1 MKDKTDITI
10 QTYDNIVSEYIAY
23 FKTKE
28 LKGKVQFQRE
38 IDFLC
43 SELKGGAK
51 ILDVGTAI
59 GDYPKYL
66 TEKCDKYFEVIGID
80 SSKNMIKEAIKN
92 APKAHFEV
100 MDMRKLTFPPKTF
113 DAILCFAT
121 LIHVENEVCVKILD
135 KFNELLKENGMII
148 INVQEWLGKEKEK
161 FVDEPFNANYKTYYN
176 RYKKEFFIEYFQ
188 NKNYDILSFYDNP
201 IFNSSVLKKRM
212 DGRKSIFNNS
222 KKKGGKFMI
231 KNMIFDL
238 SEVIIS
244 GYYGTEDLIEKN
256 IK

>member
-1 MKDKTDITI
+1 MVKYGGGTMKDKTDITI
-10 QTYDNIVSEYIAY
+10 QTYDHIVSEYIAY

-28 LKGKVQFQRE
+28 LKGKVQFQKE

-43 SELKGGAK
+43 SELKDCAK

-66 TEKCDKYFEVIGID
+66 TEKCDKNFEVVGID
-80 SSKNMIKEAIKN
+80 SSKNMIKEAVKH

-100 MDMRKLTFPPKTF
+100 MDMRNLIFPQKAF

-121 LIHVENEVCVKILD
+121 LIHVEDEVCIKILD
-135 KFNELLKENGMII
+135 KFNEILKNYGMII

-161 FVDEPFNANYKTYYN
+161 FVDEPFNDKYKTYYN

-188 NKNYDILSFYDNP
+188 NKNYDILGFYDNP
-201 IFNSSVLKKRM
+201 IFNSSVLKKEWM
-212 DGRKSIFNNS
+212 GENQFSIIVR
-222 KKKGGKFMI
+222 KKGKI
-231 KNMIFDL
+231 YD
-238 SEVIIS
+238 
-244 GYYGTEDLIEKN
+244 
-256 IK
+256 